1 MLVAREGGSVVS
13 AGRVSLRGDFRT
25 RLPGGLRKE
34 PLQERSRAAIR
45 NVLDVAAELVVEY
58 GAEALIGSPTILLE
72 RSGISRGSF
81 YAFFET
87 PNRVLDEL
95 ALQCMQNSREEIL
108 AMLAAR
114 RSRKWSGVIDTL
126 IEQYWNQFHIPLVR
140 ELWVGQHLTSNI
152 RTLDRVWGEEL
163 AEILL
168 HEFGRFAPKF
178 ERLTIIQCVVA
189 VEIMERLSQFA
200 FRDDPDGDREVKAE
214 IRCVLHGYFA
224 VFE

>member
-1 MLVAREGGSVVS
+1 MARGQ
-13 AGRVSLRGDFRT
+13 AFRDDFKT
-25 RLPGGLRKE
+25 RLPGGMRKE
-34 PLQERSRAAIR
+34 PLQERSKAAIR
-45 NVLDVAAELVVEY
+45 NVLDVAAELVVEH
-58 GAEALIGSPTILLE
+58 GTEALIGSPALLLE

-95 ALQCMQNSREEIL
+95 ALQCMQDSREEIL

-114 RSRKWSGVIDTL
+114 RTRKWSGVIDTL

-152 RTLDRVWGEEL
+152 RTLDRIWGDEL

-168 HEFGRFAPKF
+168 NEFGKYAPKF
-178 ERLTIIQCVVA
+178 QRLTIDHCVIA
-189 VEIMERLSQFA
+189 VEIMERLSQYA
-200 FRDDPDGDREVKAE
+200 FRDDSDGDQHVKKE
-214 IRCVLHGYFA
+214 IRAVLLGYLGS
-224 VFE
+224 FE

>member
-1 MLVAREGGSVVS
+1 MAVARRRTVS
-13 AGRVSLRGDFRT
+13 GDFRT

-45 NVLDVAAELVVEY
+45 NVLDVAADLVVEY
-58 GAEALIGSPTILLE
+58 GTEALIGSPALLLE

-81 YAFFET
+81 YSFFET

-95 ALQCMQNSREEIL
+95 ALQCMQESREEIL

-114 RSRKWSGVIDTL
+114 RSRKWTGVIDTL
-126 IEQYWNQFHIPLVR
+126 IEQYWSQFHIPLVR

-152 RTLDRVWGEEL
+152 RTLDRLWGEEL

-168 HEFGRFAPKF
+168 HEFAKYAPKF
-178 ERLTIIQCVVA
+178 ERLTIGQCMIA
-189 VEIMERLSQFA
+189 VEIMERLSQYA
-200 FRDDPDGDREVKAE
+200 FRDDVDGDQNVKAE
-214 IRCVLHGYFA
+214 IRSVLHGYLA
-224 VFE
+224 AFE